1 MAAILLILGVL
12 AVAILSFII
21 FYDPK
26 EKPYILNKNTFEI
39 HNKSCPCVEDMMRR
53 NMKFITKQKRDE
65 LIAKDSE
72 YMCGRCK
79 SK

>member
-21 FYDPK
+21 FYEPK
-26 EKPYILNKNTFEI
+26 ENPYILNKNTFEI

>member
-1 MAAILLILGVL
+1 MSAILLILGVL

-26 EKPYILNKNTFEI
+26 EKPYILNKKTFEI
-39 HNKSCPCVEDMMRR
+39 HNKFCPCVEDMRRR

>member
-21 FYDPK
+21 FYEPK

-39 HNKSCPCVEDMMRR
+39 HNMSCPCVEDMRRR

>member
-21 FYDPK
+21 FYEPK